1 MVGVAFFLLLFLHES
16 HFFSTFA
23 TEKIK
28 GWKCDNKI
36 DKMQKIIEIKGGVV
50 RHPQMRMGAPID
62 FELLAGEQLAIVG
75 DNGSGK
81 TRLVDVL
88 TGKCALMPMNGVKY
102 DFAPSKAK
110 LVSDNMK
117 YLTFRDSY
125 GTTEGVYYYQQRWNQ
140 NDIEETPLVK
150 DLLAES
156 FRIAEEGLTRK
167 TVFDKFL
174 VREET
179 PEQEAARLAE
189 EEADKRAMH
198 QELEKVRM
206 HLYEIFHLE
215 QLLDKHIILLSSGE
229 LRKFQ
234 LTKTLLT
241 NPRVLIMDNPFIGL
255 DVTARGQLAEFLTLL
270 TKETNVSVVLVLS
283 KTDDIPD
290 FITHVVPVKDLKVGE
305 KMTLQE
311 YKDSMEPVPARMLS
325 EEKERAIL
333 ALPECLNESGAL
345 YMENGTCPSVIDFRK
360 VNIRYGERTI
370 LKDLSFKV
378 MQGEHWALSGENGA
392 GKSTLLSIVCAD
404 NPQSYAND
412 IVLFGHQRGKGESI
426 WDIKKHIGY
435 ISPEMHRAYMK
446 DIPAVDIVASGL
458 SDVSGLYKKPKPEQ
472 RAVCEFWMDIFGI
485 KQYADTTFLKLSSG
499 EQRLVLLARAFVK
512 DPSLLILDEP
522 LHGLDLK
529 NRRLVKDVIEV
540 FCQRK
545 NKTMIMV
552 THYKEEYPRN
562 IDHEI
567 FLKKIS

>member
-1 MVGVAFFLLLFLHES
+1 
-16 HFFSTFA
+16 
-23 TEKIK
+23 
-28 GWKCDNKI
+28 
-36 DKMQKIIEIKGGVV
+36 MQKIIEIKGGVV

-88 TGKCALMPMNGVKY
+88 TGKCALMPMQGVKY
-102 DFAPSKAK
+102 DFAPSKATM
-110 LVSDNMK
+110 VSDNMK
-117 YLTFRDSY
+117 YLSFRDSY
-125 GTTEGVYYYQQRWNQ
+125 GTNEGVYYYQQRWNQ
-140 NDIEETPLVK
+140 NDIEETPLVR

-156 FRIAEEGLTRK
+156 FRVAEEGLTRK

-179 PEQEAARLAE
+179 PEQEAERLARE
-189 EEADKRAMH
+189 AADKEEMH
-198 QELEKVRM
+198 RELEKVRK
-206 HLYEIFHLE
+206 HLYEVFHLE

-290 FITHVVPVKDLKVGE
+290 FITHVVPVKDMKVGQ
-305 KMTLQE
+305 KMTLKE
-311 YKDSMEPVPARMLS
+311 FKDCREPVPARMLS
-325 EEKERAIL
+325 EEKEKAIL
-333 ALPECLNESGAL
+333 ELGIRNEELGIDTLLTAEHSIPNSSFL
-345 YMENGTCPSVIDFRK
+345 IPNSIVIEFRH

-370 LKDLSFKV
+370 LKDLNLTV
-378 MQGEHWALSGENGA
+378 REGEHWALNGENGA

-426 WDIKKHIGY
+426 WDIKRHIGY

-446 DIPAVDIVASGL
+446 DMPAIDIVASGL

-485 KQYADTTFLKLSSG
+485 KRYADTTFLKLSSG

-512 DPSLLILDEP
+512 DPALLILDEP

-529 NRRLVKDVIEV
+529 NRRLVKDIIEV

-545 NKTMIMV
+545 HKTLLMV
-552 THYKEEYPRN
+552 THYKEEYPKN

-567 FLKKIS
+567 FLKKNEELRVRN

>member
-1 MVGVAFFLLLFLHES
+1 
-16 HFFSTFA
+16 
-23 TEKIK
+23 
-28 GWKCDNKI
+28 
-36 DKMQKIIEIKGGVV
+36 MQKLIEIKGGEV
-50 RHPQMRMGAPID
+50 RHPLYRMNAPVD
-62 FELLAGEQLAIVG
+62 FELQVGEQLAIVG

-81 TRLVDVL
+81 TRLVDIL
-88 TGKCALMPMNGVKY
+88 IGKCALMPMNGVRY
-102 DFAPSKAK
+102 DFSPSKAK
-110 LVSDNMK
+110 MVSDNVK
-117 YLTFRDSY
+117 YLSFRDSY
-125 GTTEGVYYYQQRWNQ
+125 GTNEGVYYYQQRWNQ
-140 NDIEETPLVK
+140 NDIEETPLVR

-167 TVFDKFL
+167 SVFDKFV
-174 VREET
+174 VRDET
-179 PEQEAARLAE
+179 PEQEAARLEQEAAAKE
-189 EEADKRAMH
+189 EMH
-198 QELEKVRM
+198 RELEKVKK
-206 HLYEIFHLE
+206 HLFEIFHLE

-255 DVTARGQLAEFLTLL
+255 DVTARAQLAEFLTLL
-270 TKETNVSVVLVLS
+270 TRETNVAVVLVLS

-290 FITHVVPVKDLKVGE
+290 FITHVVEVKDMKVGQ
-305 KMTLQE
+305 KVTLAAYRESCQ
-311 YKDSMEPVPARMLS
+311 PVPAKMLS
-325 EEKERAIL
+325 AEKEQGIL
-333 ALPECLNESGAL
+333 DLPYVEDAEHAAP
-345 YMENGTCPSVIDFRK
+345 GTRQVIDFRK
-360 VNIRYGERTI
+360 VNIRYGERHI
-370 LKDLSFKV
+370 LKDLSFTV
-378 MQGEHWALSGENGA
+378 MNGEHWALNGENGA

-435 ISPEMHRAYMK
+435 ISPEMHRAYMR

-458 SDVSGLYKKPKPEQ
+458 SDVSGLYRKPKPEQ
-472 RAVCEFWMDIFGI
+472 RAVCVFWMDVFGI
-485 KQYADTTFLKLSSG
+485 GDKANATFLKLSSG

-545 NKTMIMV
+545 NKTLLMV
-552 THYKEEYPRN
+552 THYREEYPNN

-567 FLKKIS
+567 FLKKQI

>member
-1 MVGVAFFLLLFLHES
+1 
-16 HFFSTFA
+16 
-23 TEKIK
+23 
-28 GWKCDNKI
+28 
-36 DKMQKIIEIKGGVV
+36 MQKIIEIAGGEV
-50 RHPQMRMGAPID
+50 RHPQYKMGAPIN

-81 TRLVDVL
+81 TRLVDIL

-102 DFAPSKAK
+102 DFSPSKAK
-110 LVSDNMK
+110 MVSDNMK

-140 NDIEETPLVK
+140 NDIEETPLVR

-179 PEQEAARLAE
+179 PEQEAERLAQ
-189 EEADKRAMH
+189 EEADKQEMH
-198 QELEKVRM
+198 RELEKVRK

-215 QLLDKHIILLSSGE
+215 QLLDKHVILLSSGE

-255 DVTARGQLAEFLTLL
+255 DVNARRQLAEFLTLL

-290 FITHVVPVKDLKVGE
+290 FITHVVPVKDMKVGE

-311 YKDSMEPVPARMLS
+311 YKDSMVPVPPRMLS

-333 ALPECLNESGAL
+333 SLPYSAADDREVEP
-345 YMENGTCPSVIDFRK
+345 GTEQVIDFRK

-370 LKDLSFKV
+370 LKDLSFTV
-378 MQGEHWALSGENGA
+378 MNGEHWALSGENGA

-446 DIPAVDIVASGL
+446 DIPAVEIVASGL
-458 SDVSGLYKKPKPEQ
+458 SDVSGLYRKPKPEQ
-472 RAVCEFWMDIFGI
+472 KAICEFWMDIFGI

-567 FLKKIS
+567 YLKKN

>member
-1 MVGVAFFLLLFLHES
+1 
-16 HFFSTFA
+16 
-23 TEKIK
+23 
-28 GWKCDNKI
+28 
-36 DKMQKIIEIKGGVV
+36 MQKIIEIKGGVV

-81 TRLVDVL
+81 TRLVDIL

-102 DFAPSKAK
+102 DFAPSKAT

-117 YLTFRDSY
+117 YLSFRDSY
-125 GTTEGVYYYQQRWNQ
+125 GTNEGVYYYQQRWNQ
-140 NDIEETPLVK
+140 NDIEETPLVR

-156 FRIAEEGLTRK
+156 FRIAEEGLSRK

-179 PEQEAARLAE
+179 PEQETERLAQ
-189 EEADKRAMH
+189 EEADKAAMH
-198 QELEKVRM
+198 RELEKVRR
-206 HLYEIFHLE
+206 HLYEVFHLE
-215 QLLDKHIILLSSGE
+215 QLLNKHVILLSSGE

-255 DVTARGQLAEFLTLL
+255 DVTARAQLGEFLTLL
-270 TKETNVSVVLVLS
+270 TRETNVSVVLVLS

-290 FITHVVPVKDLKVGE
+290 FITHVVPVKDMQVGR

-311 YKDSMEPVPARMLS
+311 YRDSRMPVPQRVLS
-325 EEKERAIL
+325 EEMERAIR
-333 ALPECLNESGAL
+333 ALPNEESEASWSS
-345 YMENGTCPSVIDFRK
+345 MDSDAVIDFRN

-370 LKDLSFKV
+370 LKDLSFTV
-378 MQGEHWALSGENGA
+378 RQGEHWALNGENGA

-426 WDIKKHIGY
+426 WDIKRHIGY

-446 DIPAVDIVASGL
+446 DVPAIDIVASGL
-458 SDVSGLYKKPKPEQ
+458 SDVSGLYRKPKQEQ
-472 RAVCEFWMDIFGI
+472 RAVCEFWMDVFGV
-485 KQYADTTFLKLSSG
+485 KRYADTTFLKLSSG

-522 LHGLDLK
+522 LHGLDLR
-529 NRRLVKDVIEV
+529 NRRLVKDIIEV
-540 FCQRK
+540 FCQRR
-545 NKTMIMV
+545 NKTLLMV
-552 THYKEEYPRN
+552 THYKEEYPKN
-562 IDHEI
+562 IDHEMY
-567 FLKKIS
+567 LRKNS

>member
-1 MVGVAFFLLLFLHES
+1 MKTNG
-16 HFFSTFA
+16 
-23 TEKIK
+23 
-28 GWKCDNKI
+28 D
-36 DKMQKIIEIKGGVV
+36 MQKLIEIKGGEV
-50 RHPQMRMGAPID
+50 RHPMFKMNAPID
-62 FELLAGEQLAIVG
+62 FELLAGEQMAIVG

-88 TGKCALMPMNGVKY
+88 TGKCALMPLNGVHY
-102 DFAPSKAK
+102 DFAPSKAQ
-110 LVSDNMK
+110 LVSDNIK
-117 YLTFRDSY
+117 YLSFRDSY
-125 GTTEGVYYYQQRWNQ
+125 GTSEGVYYYQQRWNQ
-140 NDIEETPLVK
+140 NDIDETPLVK

-167 TVFDKFL
+167 TVFDKFV
-174 VREET
+174 VRDET
-179 PEQEAARLAE
+179 PEQEAARLAQ
-189 EEADKRAMH
+189 EEADKQEMH
-198 QELEKVRM
+198 RELEKVRK
-206 HLYEIFHLE
+206 HLYEVFHLE

-270 TKETNVSVVLVLS
+270 TRETNVAVVLVLS
-283 KTDDIPD
+283 KTDDVPD
-290 FITHVVPVKDLKVGE
+290 FITHVVEVKNMRVGK

-311 YKDSMEPVPARMLS
+311 FKESREPVPARMLS
-325 EEKERAIL
+325 EEKEKKIL
-333 ALPECLNESGAL
+333 ELGIRNEELGIDTVSSDEQ
-345 YMENGTCPSVIDFRK
+345 YIPNSSFQIPHSNVIEFRN

-370 LKDLSFKV
+370 LKDLNLTVK
-378 MQGEHWALSGENGA
+378 QGEHWALSGENGA

-412 IVLFGHQRGKGESI
+412 IVLFGHQRGRGESI
-426 WDIKKHIGY
+426 WDIKRHIGY

-446 DIPAVDIVASGL
+446 DIPAIDIVASGL

-485 KQYADTTFLKLSSG
+485 RDKADTTFLKLSSG

-512 DPSLLILDEP
+512 DPDLLILDEP

-529 NRRLVKDVIEV
+529 NRRLVKDIIEV
-540 FCQRK
+540 FCRRP

-552 THYKEEYPRN
+552 THYKEEYPNN

-567 FLKKIS
+567 YLKKY

>member
-1 MVGVAFFLLLFLHES
+1 
-16 HFFSTFA
+16 
-23 TEKIK
+23 
-28 GWKCDNKI
+28 
-36 DKMQKIIEIKGGVV
+36 MQKLIEIKGGEV
-50 RHPQMRMGAPID
+50 RHPLYRMNAPID

-81 TRLVDVL
+81 TRLVDII
-88 TGKCALMPMNGVKY
+88 TGKCALMPMNGVRY

-110 LVSDNMK
+110 LVSDNVK
-117 YLTFRDSY
+117 YLSFRDSY
-125 GTTEGVYYYQQRWNQ
+125 GTNEGVYYYQQRWNQ
-140 NDIEETPLVK
+140 NDIEETPLVR

-167 TVFDKFL
+167 TVFDKFV
-174 VREET
+174 VRDES
-179 PEQEAARLAE
+179 PE
-189 EEADKRAMH
+189 EEAVRMAQEEADRREMH
-198 QELEKVRM
+198 VELEKMRK

-215 QLLDKHIILLSSGE
+215 QLVDKHVILLSSGE

-255 DVTARGQLAEFLTLL
+255 DVTARAQLAEFLTLL
-270 TKETNVSVVLVLS
+270 TRETNVTVVLVLS

-290 FITHVVPVKDLKVGE
+290 FITHVVEVKDMKVE
-305 KMTLQE
+305 QKVTLDFYRE
-311 YKDSMEPVPARMLS
+311 HRVSVPARMLS
-325 EEKERAIL
+325 AEKEQAII
-333 ALPECLNESGAL
+333 ALPYAEDAELDVASG
-345 YMENGTCPSVIDFRK
+345 TRQVIDFRK
-360 VNIRYGERTI
+360 VNIRYGERHI
-370 LKDLSFKV
+370 LKDLSFTV
-378 MQGEHWALSGENGA
+378 MNGEHWALSGENGA

-435 ISPEMHRAYMK
+435 ISPEMHRAYMR

-458 SDVSGLYKKPKPEQ
+458 SDVSGLYRKPKPEQ
-472 RAVCEFWMDIFGI
+472 RAVCEFWMDVFGI
-485 KQYADTTFLKLSSG
+485 REKADTTFLKLSSG

-545 NKTMIMV
+545 DKTLLMV
-552 THYKEEYPRN
+552 THYREELPNN

-567 FLKKIS
+567 FLKKQQ

>member
-1 MVGVAFFLLLFLHES
+1 
-16 HFFSTFA
+16 
-23 TEKIK
+23 
-28 GWKCDNKI
+28 
-36 DKMQKIIEIKGGVV
+36 MQKIIEVKGGVV

-88 TGKCALMPMNGVKY
+88 TGKCALMPMQEVKY
-102 DFAPSKAK
+102 DFAPSRAK
-110 LVSDNMK
+110 MVSDNIK

-140 NDIEETPLVK
+140 NDIEETPLVR

-156 FRIAEEGLTRK
+156 FRMAEEGLTRK

-174 VREET
+174 VRDET
-179 PEQEAARLAE
+179 PEQEQERLRQEAE
-189 EEADKRAMH
+189 DKRLMH
-198 QELEKVRM
+198 AELEKVRK

-255 DVTARGQLAEFLTLL
+255 DVMARAQLAEFLTLL
-270 TKETNVSVVLVLS
+270 TRETNVSVVLVLS

-290 FITHVVPVKDLKVGE
+290 FITHVVTVKDLKVGR
-305 KMTLQE
+305 KMTQQE
-311 YKDSMEPVPARMLS
+311 FKESSEPVPARMLT
-325 EEKERAIL
+325 EAKAKAIL
-333 ALPECLNESGAL
+333 E
-345 YMENGTCPSVIDFRK
+345 MEEGRSLMADGRSQMEDGEETVIEFRN

-370 LKDLSFKV
+370 LKDLNLTVKE
-378 MQGEHWALSGENGA
+378 GEHWALNGENGA

-426 WDIKKHIGY
+426 WDIKRHIGY

-446 DIPAVDIVASGL
+446 DIPAIDIVASGL
-458 SDVSGLYKKPKPEQ
+458 SDVSGLYRKPKPEQ
-472 RAVCEFWMDIFGI
+472 RAVCEFWMDIFGV

-512 DPSLLILDEP
+512 DPALLILDEP

-529 NRRLVKDVIEV
+529 NRRLVKDIIEV
-540 FCQRK
+540 FCQRPH
-545 NKTMIMV
+545 KTMLMV
-552 THYKEEYPRN
+552 THYREEYPKN

-567 FLKKIS
+567 YLKKIV

>member
-1 MVGVAFFLLLFLHES
+1 
-16 HFFSTFA
+16 
-23 TEKIK
+23 
-28 GWKCDNKI
+28 
-36 DKMQKIIEIKGGVV
+36 MQKIIEIRGGEV
-50 RHPQMRMGAPID
+50 RHPMMRMNAPID

-88 TGKCALMPMNGVKY
+88 TGKCALMPMNGVRY
-102 DFAPSKAK
+102 DFSPSKAK
-110 LVSDNMK
+110 LVSDNIK
-117 YLTFRDSY
+117 YLSFRDSY
-125 GTTEGVYYYQQRWNQ
+125 GTNEGVYYYQQRWNQ
-140 NDIEETPLVK
+140 NDIEETPLVR

-174 VREET
+174 VRDET
-179 PEQEAARLAE
+179 PEQEAARLAQE
-189 EEADKRAMH
+189 DADRQAMH
-198 QELEKVRM
+198 QELEKVRR
-206 HLYEIFHLE
+206 HLYEVFHLE

-255 DVTARGQLAEFLTLL
+255 DVNARGQLSEFLTLL
-270 TKETNVSVVLVLS
+270 TRETNVAVVLVLS

-290 FITHVVPVKDLKVGE
+290 FITHVVEVKDLRVGK
-305 KMTLQE
+305 KMTLQAF
-311 YKDSMEPVPARMLS
+311 KDGREPVPARMLS
-325 EEKERAIL
+325 EEKERAIIN
-333 ALPECLNESGAL
+333 LPSSPSGNV
-345 YMENGTCPSVIDFRK
+345 EPHSSIISFNQ

-370 LKDLSFKV
+370 LKDLSFIV
-378 MQGEHWALSGENGA
+378 REGEHWALNGENGA

-412 IVLFGHQRGKGESI
+412 IILFGHQRGKGESI
-426 WDIKKHIGY
+426 WDIKRHIGY
-435 ISPEMHRAYMK
+435 ISPEMHRAFMR
-446 DIPAVDIVASGL
+446 DIPSIDIVASGL
-458 SDVSGLYKKPKPEQ
+458 SDVSGLYRKAKAEQ
-472 RAVCEFWMDIFGI
+472 REVCEFWMDVFGV
-485 KQYADTTFLKLSSG
+485 KKYADTTFLKLSSG

-529 NRRLVKDVIEV
+529 NRRLVKDIIEV
-540 FCQRK
+540 FCQRPH
-545 NKTMIMV
+545 KTLLMV
-552 THYKEEYPRN
+552 THYREEYPKI

-567 FLKKIS
+567 YLKKMK

>member
-1 MVGVAFFLLLFLHES
+1 
-16 HFFSTFA
+16 
-23 TEKIK
+23 
-28 GWKCDNKI
+28 
-36 DKMQKIIEIKGGVV
+36 MQKIIEIKGGVV

-88 TGKCALMPMNGVKY
+88 TGKCALMPMQEVKY
-102 DFAPSKAK
+102 DFAPSRAK
-110 LVSDNMK
+110 MTSDNIK

-140 NDIEETPLVK
+140 NDIEETPLVR

-156 FRIAEEGLTRK
+156 FRMAEEGLTRK

-179 PEQEAARLAE
+179 PEQETERLRQE
-189 EEADKRAMH
+189 EEDKMLMH
-198 QELEKVRM
+198 RELEKVRK

-290 FITHVVPVKDLKVGE
+290 FITHVVPVKDLKVGQ

-311 YKDSMEPVPARMLS
+311 YQQSMEPVPARMLS
-325 EEKERAIL
+325 EEKEKAIF
-333 ALPECLNESGAL
+333 ALPQEGVGAPETL
-345 YMENGTCPSVIDFRK
+345 DNPENPKSVIEFRN

-370 LKDLSFKV
+370 LKDLNLTVKE
-378 MQGEHWALSGENGA
+378 GEHWALNGENGA

-426 WDIKKHIGY
+426 WDIKRHIGY

-446 DIPAVDIVASGL
+446 DIPAIDIVASGL

-472 RAVCEFWMDIFGI
+472 RAVCEFWMDIFGV
-485 KQYADTTFLKLSSG
+485 KCYADTTFLKLSSG

-529 NRRLVKDVIEV
+529 NRRLVKDIIEV
-540 FCQRK
+540 FCQRRH
-545 NKTMIMV
+545 KTLLMV
-552 THYKEEYPRN
+552 THYREEYPKN

-567 FLKKIS
+567 FLRKIETK

>member
-1 MVGVAFFLLLFLHES
+1 
-16 HFFSTFA
+16 
-23 TEKIK
+23 
-28 GWKCDNKI
+28 
-36 DKMQKIIEIKGGVV
+36 MQKIIEIKGGEV
-50 RHPQMRMGAPID
+50 RHPMYRMAAPID

-75 DNGSGK
+75 ENGSGK
-81 TRLVDVL
+81 SRLVDVL
-88 TGKCALMPMNGVKY
+88 TGKCALMPLNGVKY
-102 DFAPSKAK
+102 DFTPSKAK
-110 LVSDNMK
+110 MVSDNIK

-125 GTTEGVYYYQQRWNQ
+125 GTSEGMYYYQQRWNQ
-140 NDIEETPLVK
+140 NDIEDTPIVK
-150 DLLAES
+150 DLLADS

-167 TVFDKFL
+167 TVFDKFM
-174 VREET
+174 VHDESPEE
-179 PEQEAARLAE
+179 EAARLAQE
-189 EEADKRAMH
+189 AADKQAMH
-198 QELEKVRM
+198 AELEKVRK

-215 QLLDKHIILLSSGE
+215 QLLDKHVILLSSGE

-255 DVTARGQLAEFLTLL
+255 DVTARAQLAEFLTLL
-270 TKETNVSVVLVLS
+270 TKETNVAVVLVLS

-290 FITHVVPVKDLKVGE
+290 FITHVVPVKDLKVGK

-333 ALPECLNESGAL
+333 DLPYAADAQTEVAP
-345 YMENGTCPSVIDFRK
+345 GTEQVIDFRK

-370 LKDLSFKV
+370 LKDLNFTV
-378 MQGEHWALSGENGA
+378 MNGEHWALSGENGA

-446 DIPAVDIVASGL
+446 DLPAVDIVASGL
-458 SDVSGLYKKPKPEQ
+458 SDVSGLYRKPKPEQ
-472 RAVCEFWMDIFGI
+472 RAICEFWMDIFDV
-485 KQYADTTFLKLSSG
+485 KRYADTTLLKLSSG

-529 NRRLVKDVIEV
+529 NRRLVKDVIET
-540 FCQRK
+540 FCRRR
-545 NKTMIMV
+545 NKTMMMV
-552 THYKEEYPRN
+552 THYQEELPKN
-562 IDHEI
+562 IDHSI
-567 FLKKIS
+567 YLKKQ